1 MKNRRSNISD
11 SVRKELEFDKVLSLL
26 EGFAQSSA
34 NKERIRSLSIIRNSE
49 KLNYNL
55 DLLEEF
61 KFIESDSNFP
71 HFKYISL
78 SNVITYLKIQN
89 SVLSED
95 HIFDIY
101 SATNWVNS
109 LINFLGNN
117 EYITPNIDQLII
129 SLKKSVVI
137 KKRIDKV
144 FTPKRYIRSNASDSL
159 VKIRDKIS
167 KKRVLVDKYF
177 KDSKIHYMQLGY
189 LADIKESFADGI
201 SLLAVSSEFKRKIK
215 GRVRTQSKTKSISF
229 IEPDKCIS
237 LNREI
242 SHLIEDEKEE
252 IRKILRLLSD
262 DLRGHFDRINLT
274 LHLFEELDFLN
285 AKLKLSKLMFA
296 NKPKVSD
303 SRKIEIKDAFHPL
316 LLIENNNKNIETIPQ
331 DIYFDDMHRVIVI
344 SGPNAGGKSIALK
357 TFGLNQLMLQ
367 AGLFIPIHPNSSMS
381 IFHHIFTDI
390 GDNQS
395 IENELST
402 YSYRLSRMKQIL
414 NDAGKS
420 SFILIDEFGSGS
432 DPSLGAE
439 LAGVFFKEIV
449 NSGAYGVITTHYGN
463 IKILADQTQ
472 FAENACMLFDE
483 KDLNPL
489 YKLKIGQPGSS
500 YTFEVASN
508 IGISKSIIDEARSG
522 LKEGI
527 VSFEDTIHR
536 YQRLMSEFQLAQDEL
551 NIQKKEIEL
560 YKREYEN
567 KLNKLEDK
575 LSNQRFIMEFESKY
589 LNLGKRINK
598 LIELYRNGSTMKS
611 ILPRLKKIIE
621 KESNRKDEKVSDL
634 KLIKKR
640 KSRTKETFKI
650 GQEVRI
656 EGTNQQ
662 GEILELKS
670 NTALLQI
677 GFAKMEVKFEKLE
690 KVQTS

>member
-1 MKNRRSNISD
+1 M
-11 SVRKELEFDKVLSLL
+11 
-26 EGFAQSSA
+26 
-34 NKERIRSLSIIRNSE
+34 
-49 KLNYNL
+49 
-55 DLLEEF
+55 
-61 KFIESDSNFP
+61 
-71 HFKYISL
+71 
-78 SNVITYLKIQN
+78 
-89 SVLSED
+89 
-95 HIFDIY
+95 
-101 SATNWVNS
+101 
-109 LINFLGNN
+109 
-117 EYITPNIDQLII
+117 
-129 SLKKSVVI
+129 
-137 KKRIDKV
+137 
-144 FTPKRYIRSNASDSL
+144 
-159 VKIRDKIS
+159 
-167 KKRVLVDKYF
+167 
-177 KDSKIHYMQLGY
+177 
-189 LADIKESFADGI
+189 
-201 SLLAVSSEFKRKIK
+201 
-215 GRVRTQSKTKSISF
+215 
-229 IEPDKCIS
+229 
-237 LNREI
+237 
-242 SHLIEDEKEE
+242 
-252 IRKILRLLSD
+252 RLLSD

-296 NKPKVSD
+296 NKPKVND

-420 SFILIDEFGSGS
+420 SFVLIDEFGSGS

-463 IKILADQTQ
+463 IKLLADQTQ

-508 IGISKSIIDEARSG
+508 IGISKNIIDEARSG

-536 YQRLMSEFQLAQDEL
+536 YQRLISEFQLAQDEL

-589 LNLGKRINK
+589 LNLGKRVNK
-598 LIELYRNGSTMKS
+598 LIELYRNGSSMKS

-640 KSRTKETFKI
+640 NSRAKETFKS
-650 GQEVRI
+650 VRKCA
-656 EGTNQQ
+656 
-662 GEILELKS
+662 LKELSKKEKS
-670 NTALLQI
+670 L
-677 GFAKMEVKFEKLE
+677 
-690 KVQTS
+690 S

>member
-1 MKNRRSNISD
+1 
-11 SVRKELEFDKVLSLL
+11 
-26 EGFAQSSA
+26 
-34 NKERIRSLSIIRNSE
+34 
-49 KLNYNL
+49 
-55 DLLEEF
+55 
-61 KFIESDSNFP
+61 
-71 HFKYISL
+71 
-78 SNVITYLKIQN
+78 
-89 SVLSED
+89 
-95 HIFDIY
+95 
-101 SATNWVNS
+101 
-109 LINFLGNN
+109 
-117 EYITPNIDQLII
+117 
-129 SLKKSVVI
+129 
-137 KKRIDKV
+137 
-144 FTPKRYIRSNASDSL
+144 
-159 VKIRDKIS
+159 
-167 KKRVLVDKYF
+167 
-177 KDSKIHYMQLGY
+177 MQLGY

-420 SFILIDEFGSGS
+420 S
-432 DPSLGAE
+432 
-439 LAGVFFKEIV
+439 
-449 NSGAYGVITTHYGN
+449 
-463 IKILADQTQ
+463 
-472 FAENACMLFDE
+472 LF
-483 KDLNPL
+483 
-489 YKLKIGQPGSS
+489 
-500 YTFEVASN
+500 
-508 IGISKSIIDEARSG
+508 
-522 LKEGI
+522 
-527 VSFEDTIHR
+527 
-536 YQRLMSEFQLAQDEL
+536 
-551 NIQKKEIEL
+551 
-560 YKREYEN
+560 
-567 KLNKLEDK
+567 
-575 LSNQRFIMEFESKY
+575 
-589 LNLGKRINK
+589 
-598 LIELYRNGSTMKS
+598 
-611 ILPRLKKIIE
+611 
-621 KESNRKDEKVSDL
+621 
-634 KLIKKR
+634 
-640 KSRTKETFKI
+640 
-650 GQEVRI
+650 
-656 EGTNQQ
+656 
-662 GEILELKS
+662 
-670 NTALLQI
+670 
-677 GFAKMEVKFEKLE
+677 
-690 KVQTS
+690 